1 MRKELLKKCTVRK
14 EKQMIKGVIF
24 DLDGTILDS
33 TWVWKQ
39 IDIDFLGEYGYEV
52 PEDYVEAIIPLT
64 IKESAIYTKER
75 FCIPLEV
82 EEITAKWNDMAKV
95 AYEKRVTLKE
105 GTKELL
111 QWLQEQGIWMGIATS
126 NDAALF
132 EPCLKSNGILSY
144 FHSYTEVNEVQR
156 GKEFP
161 DVYIK
166 QAGKMGCKQEECLVL
181 EDIIPALKS
190 ARKGGFHTVGVKE
203 TAWKY
208 DEKQWQE
215 SCEYSVTKLN
225 EVISL
230 IKSWK

>member
-1 MRKELLKKCTVRK
+1 
-14 EKQMIKGVIF
+14 MIKGVIF

-33 TWVWKQ
+33 TWVWRQ

-75 FCIPLEV
+75 FNIPLSIEK
-82 EEITAKWNDMAKV
+82 IIIRWNEMAKV
-95 AYEKRVTLKE
+95 AYEKKVQLKE

-111 QWLQEQGIWMGIATS
+111 QWLKEQGICMGIATS

-132 EPCLKSNGILSY
+132 EPCLKNNDVFSY

-166 QAGKMGCKQEECLVL
+166 EAEKMGCKPEECLVL

-190 ARKGGFHTVGVKE
+190 AKEGGFHTVGVQE
-203 TAWKY
+203 AAWNY
-208 DEKQWQE
+208 TEKQWQE

-225 EVISL
+225 EVIAL